1 MVRLERLE
9 LHALAS
15 RRGLEPAERLAVH
28 RHRARGQAPLHHEVL
43 QEGLELGRQHK
54 RGGRLQCR
62 LPGETDMRPPQ
73 SLRSRDSA
81 ALATSPM
88 RTRNSVPISAL

>member
-1 MVRLERLE
+1 MRLEQWLV
-9 LHALAS
+9 S
-15 RRGLEPAERLAVH
+15 FGDGKAERAEMV
-28 RHRARGQAPLHHEVL
+28 GW
-43 QEGLELGRQHK
+43 
-54 RGGRLQCR
+54 GGRLQCR
-62 LPGETDMRPPQ
+62 LPGETDIRPPQ